1 MKNLLTI
8 MVLYLP
14 LNISQ
19 AWGLPP
25 CPGSP
30 QTDGFLKNW
39 NNCWGTYISTVDQAL
54 GNKQKNAFMPSG
66 SKYEGEWQNNMPNGQ
81 GTATWANG
89 GKYVGEFKDDTQN
102 GQGTYTSA
110 DGAKFVGEYKDG
122 KMYGQGTY
130 TYADGGKYVGEFKDN
145 KRNGQGTYTYVD
157 GAKYVG
163 EHKDDKFHG
172 QGTGTFADSQVWEG
186 QWENNSCEG
195 CEKYAA
201 GVDIEEVK
209 KERIEKAEKARIEEA
224 EKERIEKAEK
234 ERGIAIINKSKEIEK
249 NNKNIRI
256 ALDALNYTFYGSK
269 KDRYIIVLDEK
280 NCIFEETASSS
291 IFYLNN
297 VIVDTI
303 KFYNEPTYN
312 EYSEVWENKIKF
324 TFSGDE
330 LVFSSGNSEYSEYKG
345 AVSDRAEVERVQ
357 KAWGVIYSKACE
369 GASAGEF

>member
-1 MKNLLTI
+1 

-122 KMYGQGTY
+122 KM
-130 TYADGGKYVGEFKDN
+130 
-145 KRNGQGTYTYVD
+145 
-157 GAKYVG
+157 
-163 EHKDDKFHG
+163 
-172 QGTGTFADSQVWEG
+172 
-186 QWENNSCEG
+186 
-195 CEKYAA
+195 
-201 GVDIEEVK
+201 
-209 KERIEKAEKARIEEA
+209 
-224 EKERIEKAEK
+224 
-234 ERGIAIINKSKEIEK
+234 
-249 NNKNIRI
+249 
-256 ALDALNYTFYGSK
+256 
-269 KDRYIIVLDEK
+269 
-280 NCIFEETASSS
+280 
-291 IFYLNN
+291 
-297 VIVDTI
+297 
-303 KFYNEPTYN
+303 
-312 EYSEVWENKIKF
+312 
-324 TFSGDE
+324 
-330 LVFSSGNSEYSEYKG
+330 
-345 AVSDRAEVERVQ
+345 
-357 KAWGVIYSKACE
+357 
-369 GASAGEF
+369 